1 MDPPL
6 IDAKQ
11 IISKLERRLNIL
23 RNAGAV
29 ADYRIVQSSDR
40 LSVQVLPGDSLLM
53 GEDLCQFVGSMM
65 GADLATEHV
74 TVVTTFDK
82 SDGSG

>member
-11 IISKLERRLNIL
+11 VISKLEQWLNML

-29 ADYRIVQSSDR
+29 ADFRIVR
-40 LSVQVLPGDSLLM
+40 PIASVQVVPW
-53 GEDLCQFVGSMM
+53 
-65 GADLATEHV
+65 
-74 TVVTTFDK
+74 
-82 SDGSG
+82 

>member
-1 MDPPL
+1 MPAQL
-6 IDAKQ
+6 Q
-11 IISKLERRLNIL
+11 IFELFNRPIASQCKYFL
-23 RNAGAV
+23 
-29 ADYRIVQSSDR
+29 
-40 LSVQVLPGDSLLM
+40 GDSLLM
-53 GEDLCQFVGSMM
+53 GEVLRQFVGSMM

>member
-11 IISKLERRLNIL
+11 VISKLEQRLNMP

-29 ADYRIVQSSDR
+29 ADFRIVQSSDS
-40 LSVQVLPGDSLLM
+40 LSVQVLPW
-53 GEDLCQFVGSMM
+53 
-65 GADLATEHV
+65 
-74 TVVTTFDK
+74 
-82 SDGSG
+82 